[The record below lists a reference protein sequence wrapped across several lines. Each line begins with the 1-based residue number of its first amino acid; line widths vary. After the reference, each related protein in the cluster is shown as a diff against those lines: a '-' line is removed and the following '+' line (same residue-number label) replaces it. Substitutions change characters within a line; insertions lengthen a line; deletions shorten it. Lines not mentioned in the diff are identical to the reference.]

1 MKRSMKLQSITLL
14 SGNKSGFANSYWPTF
29 FFAVFG
35 LTSSNSLA
43 STVAQ
48 VPLFL
53 GQGNVPGN
61 LALVPSVEWPTVLSA
76 ANIGSYDEDSES
88 IGYFDPKKCYR
99 FQYDATE
106 TDRHFYPVSTNTNFK
121 CPGDVWSGN
130 FLNWATTQTIDPF
143 RWALTGGYRV
153 VDTTTE
159 TWLEKARHTGQN
171 NYFDVRS
178 ISGTSVVNN
187 ATPFSTSTFS
197 TKIGGL
203 GNKMQFTLPSGH
215 GFTNTTGA
223 ASFAELLSDTDFSSG
238 WSKYSD
244 GNVVRS
250 STESVESGGYSLKK
264 IDNND
269 PHGGYKNLS
278 ASGNYDSFVFEGWIY
293 RPTVGTQNGQ
303 ADRLALSD
311 NSANG
316 YGFTISAGS
325 IKIEKRNGG
334 SASGISSS
342 VSWTRP
348 SDQWYRFVFESS
360 TGDQFKLT
368 VYNSSGAQLATV
380 TSNTD
385 TSYNTFSRLYVHGGH
400 EYYVDKLRVASYSGG
415 GTIAYDPIST
425 NTFGTSVRVK
435 VCDPSVG
442 VEANCKQYGSNWKPE
457 GLIQRYSEQIRYSMF
472 GYLNDSNMLRDGGVL
487 RARQKFVGPV
497 KLDPALGEVANSNM
511 EWDPATG
518 IIIQN
523 PDPTDRTDT
532 NSYYGTSI
540 SHSGVLNYLNKFGQL
555 NNNDLKSIDPVS
567 ELYYTALRYYKH
579 QGSIDEYYTRSPS
592 HNSSPSTSTKE
603 QWVDGFPVIRT
614 WDDPIQYACQK
625 NVVLGIGDV
634 NTHRDKNLPGNT
646 SGTDEPTKPTEVST
660 DLSVNVRTATDKIAA
675 LEGISIDTGA
685 SSYSGRNNSAFMA
698 GLAYDANTVDIRPVD
713 FAGTQTVQ
721 TYWVDVLEN
730 QYLRNLRNNQ
740 FWLTAKY
747 GGFVVRKH
755 PSCSLASYTPTGTEC
770 DDQSLGDPYLRS
782 DPLPEWWW
790 YTNTDMLNPDE
801 SGSDYPRTDNFYTA
815 GDARKMVDGLTD
827 AFASI
832 SASVKGSAAALT
844 ANSARL
850 GTDSALYNALMDS
863 TLWSGD
869 LLAREISSGGV
880 LASTDTWS
888 AAAVM
893 DALSES
899 DIASRKI
906 FTSTYAAEDTVTGI
920 TLNLSGDDF
929 QWAELSAEQK
939 LMLRSTPAS
948 GAPVTEAVAQLR
960 LDYLRGSRAEEQT
973 LTNTSKSFRRRG
985 SRLGD
990 IVNSSPQYVAQKNYG
1005 FSRLGLPFSALTKAA
1020 YVTYRNSNT
1029 YVNKPPILLVGANDG
1044 MLHAFD
1050 ASLGSDGGKELFAY
1064 VPSGVF
1070 NNLYELVYPEYSHR
1084 YYVDGVPRVTDAWFA
1099 PTDVPT
1105 GVTSG
1110 WKTVV
1115 AVTPG
1120 AGGAGVSLLDIS
1132 DPENMTAAKVLWE
1145 FKHKDMG
1152 VLIQQPVI
1160 TPLANGKFGVVVSS
1174 GFSHGAAQGHIWI
1187 LNVADGSII
1196 KDIVV
1201 PTTGG
1206 LGEPAVIDLNLDKIA
1221 DRIIIGDTLGNV
1233 WRFDINSALP
1243 VNWTP
1248 PANLLS
1254 GTTPVPFFVA
1264 KDAAG
1269 VRQPITGPLNAAY
1282 DSKGR
1287 LMVLFGTGSYYLSG
1301 DNEIGLSPQV
1311 QSFYGVQ
1318 DIGVVITSRAQLL
1331 QQEIK
1336 YEGTIGSNGVR
1347 VTSNNSPQLSDKGWY
1362 LDLAWATTY
1371 GGPGPIGELINT
1383 EPVLR
1388 IGQVL
1393 VTTKIP
1399 SSDPCAAG
1407 GSSWIMALDYESGS
1421 ALSNTTFD
1429 YNGDGE
1435 FTADDMAEVPTTD
1448 ADGNAT
1454 SVLTSGTGIMMDG
1467 GSNGFTNFGSDSL
1480 VTSVDDGQ
1488 GGGQAGD
1495 SKTYACFTNS
1505 ENGNIVCPEFN
1516 GSSSAGRRSWRE
1528 IR

>member
-1 MKRSMKLQSITLL
+1 MSSFN
-14 SGNKSGFANSYWPTF
+14 SFAT
-29 FFAVFG
+29 
-35 LTSSNSLA
+35 
-43 STVAQ
+43 TVAQ

-99 FQYDATE
+99 YQYDADE
-106 TDRHFYPVSTNTNFK
+106 AERHFYPVSINTNYK

-153 VDTTTE
+153 KDTATE
-159 TWLEKARHTGQN
+159 TWLEKARHSGQN
-171 NYFDVRS
+171 NYFDVRN
-178 ISGTSVVNN
+178 ISGSTVVNN
-187 ATPFSTSTFS
+187 ATPFSTSSFE

-215 GFTNTTGA
+215 GFSNTTGA
-223 ASFAELLSDTDFSSG
+223 ASFTELLNDTDFSSG
-238 WSKYSD
+238 WSDYSS
-244 GNVVRS
+244 GAVIRS
-250 STESVESGGYSLKK
+250 STESFESGGYSLKK
-264 IDNND
+264 INNND
-269 PHGGYKNLS
+269 PHGGYKDLS
-278 ASGNYDSFVFEGWIY
+278 SSANYDNFVFEGWIY

-303 ADRLALSD
+303 SDRLALSD

-316 YGFTISAGS
+316 YGINISAGT

-334 SASGISSS
+334 SASNMETA
-342 VSWTRP
+342 SWTRP
-348 SDQWYRFVFESS
+348 TDQWYRFVFESVP
-360 TGDQFKLT
+360 GDKFKLT
-368 VYNSSGAQLATV
+368 VYDNGGTELASVQT
-380 TSNTD
+380 TSAD
-385 TSYNTFSRLYVHGGH
+385 TSYNTFNRLYVHGGH

-435 VCDPSVG
+435 VCDPSIG
-442 VEANCKQYGSNWKPE
+442 VETNCKQYDSGWKPE
-457 GLIQRYSEQIRYSMF
+457 GLIQRYADNIRYSIF
-472 GYLNDSNMLRDGGVL
+472 GYLNDSNYRRDGGVL
-487 RARQKFVGPV
+487 RARQKFVGPIQ
-497 KLDPALGEVANSNM
+497 LDPSAGEIANSNM
-511 EWDPATG
+511 EWDPSTG
-518 IIIQN
+518 ILERN
-523 PDPTDRTDT
+523 PDPTDASDT
-532 NSYYGTSI
+532 ASYYGTTVSD
-540 SHSGVLNYLNKFGQL
+540 SGVINYLNKFGQL
-555 NNNDLKSIDPVS
+555 NNNNFKSYDPVS

-579 QGSIDEYYTRSPS
+579 QGNVDEYYTKSPA
-592 HNSSPSTSTKE
+592 HNSSPGSAEIAK
-603 QWVDGFPVIRT
+603 WVDNFPVIRS
-614 WDDPIQYACQK
+614 WNDPIQYACQK

-698 GLAYDANTVDIRPVD
+698 GLAYDANTMDIRPVD

-770 DDQSLGDPYLRS
+770 DDQSLGDPYLRT

-790 YTNTDMLNPDE
+790 YTNTDILNPDE
-801 SGSDYPRTDNFYTA
+801 SGSDYKRTDNFYTA

-850 GTDSALYNALMDS
+850 GTDSALFNALMDS

-869 LLAREISSGGV
+869 LLAREISTAGV
-880 LASTDTWS
+880 LASADTWS
-888 AAAVM
+888 AAAIM
-893 DALSES
+893 DALTES
-899 DIASRKI
+899 DITNRKI
-906 FTSTYAAEDTVTGI
+906 FTSSYASEDALTGI
-920 TLNLSGDDF
+920 SLNSDGIDF
-929 QWAELSAEQK
+929 KWADLSAEQR

-948 GAPVTEAVAQLR
+948 GAPVTEAVAQQR
-960 LDYLRGSRAEEQT
+960 LDYLRGSRVDEQT
-973 LTNTSKSFRRRG
+973 LTNTSKPFRRRG

-1005 FSRLGLPFSALTKAA
+1005 YSRLGSPFSAATKAA
-1020 YVTYRNSNT
+1020 YVTYRSSNT
-1029 YVNKPPILLVGANDG
+1029 YANKPPILVVGANDG

-1050 ASLGSDGGKELFAY
+1050 ATLGVDGGKELFAY

-1070 NNLYELVYPEYSHR
+1070 SNLYELVYPEYGHR
-1084 YYVDGVPRVTDAWFA
+1084 YYVDGVPRVADAWFA
-1099 PTDVPT
+1099 PGDVPT
-1105 GVTSG
+1105 GVASG

-1132 DPENMTAAKVLWE
+1132 DPENMTASKVLWE

-1152 VLIQQPVI
+1152 VLIQQPTI
-1160 TPLANGKFGVVVSS
+1160 TPLANGKFGVIVSS
-1174 GFSHGAAQGHIWI
+1174 GLSHGAAQGHIWV

-1206 LGEPAVIDLNLDKIA
+1206 LGEPAVIDLNLDKVA

-1243 VNWTP
+1243 TNWTP
-1248 PANLLS
+1248 PVNLLS

-1264 KDAAG
+1264 KDSAG
-1269 VRQPITGPLNAAY
+1269 SRQPITGPLNVAY
-1282 DSKGR
+1282 TTKGR

-1301 DNEIGLSPQV
+1301 DNEIGASPQV
-1311 QSFYGVQ
+1311 QSFYGVE
-1318 DIGVVITSRAQLL
+1318 DNGVVVSGRAQLL
-1331 QQEIK
+1331 QQEIL
-1336 YEGTIGSNGVR
+1336 YEGTIGTNGVR
-1347 VTSNNSPQLSDKGWY
+1347 VSSSNRLSSSDKGWY
-1362 LDLAWATTY
+1362 LDLEWATAR
-1371 GGPGPIGELINT
+1371 GGPGPNGELINT

-1393 VTTKIP
+1393 VATKIP

-1407 GSSWIMALDYESGS
+1407 GSSWIMALDYESGA
-1421 ALSNTTFD
+1421 ALDNTTFD

-1435 FTADDMAEVPTTD
+1435 FTADDKAEVPTTD
-1448 ADGNAT
+1448 ANGNAT
-1454 SVLTSGTGIMMDG
+1454 TVLTSGTGIMMDG

-1480 VTSVDDGQ
+1480 VTSTGPNGGNPNPNPNSDGP
-1488 GGGQAGD
+1488 
-1495 SKTYACFTNS
+1495 KTYACFTNS
-1505 ENGNIVCPEFN
+1505 ENGIIVCPEFN

>member
-1 MKRSMKLQSITLL
+1 MKRSVKSKSMRPLCSNT
-14 SGNKSGFANSYWPTF
+14 SGSANSYWLAF
-29 FFAVFG
+29 FCAVLG
-35 LTSSNSLA
+35 MNSFNSFA

-88 IGYFDPKKCYR
+88 IGYFDSKKCYR
-99 FQYDATE
+99 YQYDTTE
-106 TDRHFYPVSTNTNFK
+106 ADRHFYPVSTNTNFK

-130 FLNWATTQTIDPF
+130 FLNWAQTQTIDPF

-153 VDTTTE
+153 KDTATE

-171 NYFDVRS
+171 LSFNTRS
-178 ISGTSVVNN
+178 ISGSTVVNN

-215 GFTNTTGA
+215 GFSNSTGA
-223 ASFAELLSDTDFSSG
+223 ASFTELLNDTDFSSG
-238 WSKYSD
+238 WNDYSS
-244 GNVVRS
+244 GSVIRS
-250 STESVESGGYSLKK
+250 STESFESGGYSLKK
-264 IDNND
+264 INNND
-269 PHGGYKNLS
+269 PKGGYKDLS
-278 ASGNYDSFVFEGWIY
+278 SSANFDNFVFEGWIY
-293 RPTVGTQNGQ
+293 RPTVGTQSGQ
-303 ADRLALSD
+303 SDRLALSD

-316 YGFTISAGS
+316 YGFTIGATS

-334 SASGISSS
+334 SGSSISGSA
-342 VSWTRP
+342 SWTRP
-348 SDQWYRFVFESS
+348 TDQWYRFVFESVV
-360 TGDQFKLT
+360 GDKFKLT
-368 VYNSSGAQLATV
+368 VYNSSGTLLATV
-380 TSNTD
+380 TSNSD
-385 TSYNTFSRLYVHGGH
+385 TSYNSFNRLYIHGGH
-400 EYYVDKLRVASYSGG
+400 EYYVDKLSVVSYSGSG
-415 GTIAYDPIST
+415 SLAYQPVST
-425 NTFGTSVRVK
+425 DTFETTVRVK

-457 GLIQRYSEQIRYSMF
+457 GLIQRYSDNIRYSIF
-472 GYLNDSNMLRDGGVL
+472 GYLNDSDYRRDGGVL
-487 RARQKFVGPV
+487 RARQKYVGPV
-497 KLDPALGEVANSNM
+497 LLDPDTGEESNPNM
-511 EWDPATG
+511 EWDPDTG
-518 IIIQN
+518 IMIQN
-523 PDPTDRTDT
+523 PDSSDAASTASEFGVTVAD
-532 NSYYGTSI
+532 
-540 SHSGVLNYLNKFGQL
+540 SGVLNYLNKFGQL
-555 NNNDLKSIDPVS
+555 NNYNLKSYDPVS

-579 QGSIDEYYTRSPS
+579 LGNVDEYSTASPGY
-592 HNSSPSTSTKE
+592 NSSPSSSTKE
-603 QWVDGFPVIRT
+603 QWIDGFPVIQN
-614 WDDPIQYACQK
+614 WNDPIQYACQK

-634 NTHRDKNLPGNT
+634 NTWNDKNLPGTT
-646 SGTDEPTKPTEVST
+646 SSTNEPSKPTEVSNDT
-660 DLSVNVRTATDKIAA
+660 SVNVITATNKIAS
-675 LEGISIDTGA
+675 LEGISIDASA
-685 SSYSGRNNSAFMA
+685 SSYTGRNNSAYMA

-730 QYLRNLRNNQ
+730 QFLREKRNNQ

-770 DDQSLGDPYLRS
+770 DDQSLGDPYTRTAA
-782 DPLPEWWW
+782 LPEWWW
-790 YTNTDMLNPDE
+790 YTNTDILDPGE
-801 SGSDYPRTDNFYTA
+801 GSDYKRADNFYTA

-850 GTDSALYNALMDS
+850 GTDSALFNALMDS
-863 TLWSGD
+863 SLWSGD
-869 LLAREISSGGV
+869 LLAREISTDGV
-880 LASTDTWS
+880 LASADTWS
-888 AAAVM
+888 AAAIM
-893 DALSES
+893 DALTDSA
-899 DIASRKI
+899 IANRKI
-906 FTSTYAAEDTVTGI
+906 FTSSYASEDALTGI
-920 TLNLSGDDF
+920 TLNSDGIDF
-929 QWAELSAEQK
+929 KWTDLSAEQK

-948 GAPVTEAVAQLR
+948 GAPVTEAVAQQR
-960 LDYLRGSRAEEQT
+960 LNYLRGSRIEEQT
-973 LTNTSKSFRRRG
+973 LTNTSKQFRRRG

-1005 FSRLGLPFSALTKAA
+1005 FSRLGSPFSAATKAA
-1020 YVTYRNSNT
+1020 YVDYRDSNT
-1029 YVNKPPILLVGANDG
+1029 YLNKPPILLVGANDG

-1050 ASLGSDGGKELFAY
+1050 ATLGSDGGKELFAY

-1070 NNLYELVYPEYSHR
+1070 SNLYELVYPEYGHR

-1099 PTDVPT
+1099 PADVPT

-1132 DPENMTAAKVLWE
+1132 DPENMTASKVLWE

-1152 VLIQQPVI
+1152 VLIQQPTI
-1160 TPLANGKFGVVVSS
+1160 TPLANGKFGVIVSS

-1187 LNVADGSII
+1187 LNVADGSVI

-1206 LGEPAVIDLNLDKIA
+1206 LGEPAVIDLNLDKVA
-1221 DRIIIGDTLGNV
+1221 DRIMIGDTLGNV
-1233 WRFDINSALP
+1233 WRFDIDSALP
-1243 VNWTP
+1243 ANWTP

-1264 KDAAG
+1264 KDSSG
-1269 VRQPITGPLNAAY
+1269 VRQPITGPLNVAY

-1301 DNEIGLSPQV
+1301 DNEVGVSPQV

-1318 DIGVVITSRAQLL
+1318 DNGVVVSGRAQLL
-1331 QQEIK
+1331 QQEIL
-1336 YEGTIGSNGVR
+1336 YEGTIGTNGVR
-1347 VTSNNSPQLSDKGWY
+1347 VTSNNSLSLSHKGWY
-1362 LDLAWATTY
+1362 LDLQWATTK
-1371 GGPGPIGELINT
+1371 GGLGPIGELINT

-1393 VTTKIP
+1393 VATKIP

-1407 GSSWIMALDYESGS
+1407 GSSWIMALDYESGA
-1421 ALSNTTFD
+1421 ALNNTTFD
-1429 YNGDGE
+1429 YNGDGK
-1435 FTADDMAEVPTTD
+1435 FTVDDLAQVPAKD
-1448 ADGNAT
+1448 ANGNDITVAT
-1454 SVLTSGTGIMMDG
+1454 SGSGIMMDG
-1467 GSNGFTNFGSDSL
+1467 GSNGFTNFGADSL
-1480 VTSVDDGQ
+1480 VTSTDTTN
-1488 GGGQAGD
+1488 GD

-1516 GSSSAGRRSWRE
+1516 GASSAGRRSWRE